1 MDGRNSPD
9 AAYATPT
16 PYRVVTLVPSTAV
29 IAYQVLP
36 ETAVTQVVDH
46 DSPGTVAATV
56 TMVPVGMV
64 TSVVADADVEG
75 DARRRVEQLA
85 T

>member
-1 MDGRNSPD
+1 
-9 AAYATPT
+9 
-16 PYRVVTLVPSTAV
+16 VTLVPSTAV

-64 TSVVADADVEG
+64 ASVVADVE
-75 DARRRVEQLA
+75 DDSRRRVEQLA
-85 T
+85 A